1 MKALFLVLIGA
12 FVCRATVAQNSSVT
26 IFTGWPFLNNGEFL
40 MNGTTNVKGTN
51 AYGQPYSAKYT
62 LHSTNHIGI
71 KLEQNKT
78 NNRGFGFEYTFAQ
91 SVVSTINSGNI
102 YREEFSK
109 HRFVFRFSKI
119 QKVREKLTTY
129 ACAGV
134 GIKLFYANKH
144 LNYYYE
150 RGNLSELLPIAFKM
164 SFGFNYPLA
173 NNINLNIE
181 SGLGGPLLQAGI
193 SFKY

>member
-1 MKALFLVLIGA
+1 MRTLFLVLISTVICSVA
-12 FVCRATVAQNSSVT
+12 VAQNSSVT

-40 MNGTTNVKGTN
+40 MNGTTTVKGTN
-51 AYGQPYSAKYT
+51 AYGKSYSTKYT

-71 KLEQNKT
+71 KLEQGKAK
-78 NNRGFGFEYTFAQ
+78 NRGFGFEYTFAQ
-91 SVVSTINSGNI
+91 SVVSTISSGKI

-109 HRFVFRFSKI
+109 HRFVFRFTKI
-119 QKVREKLTTY
+119 QKVRKKLTTY
-129 ACAGV
+129 ACAGIGV
-134 GIKLFYANKH
+134 KLFYANEC

-164 SFGFNYPLA
+164 SFGFNYPLDK
-173 NNINLNIE
+173 NINLNIE
-181 SGLGGPLLQAGI
+181 SGLGGPLLQAGV